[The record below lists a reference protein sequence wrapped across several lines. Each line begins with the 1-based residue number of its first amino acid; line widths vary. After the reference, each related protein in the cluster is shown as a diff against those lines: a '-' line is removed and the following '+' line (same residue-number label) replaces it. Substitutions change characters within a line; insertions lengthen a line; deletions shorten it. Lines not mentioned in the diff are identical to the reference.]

1 MSRVGDW
8 DEPPDYDNAGEL
20 WAANAARALKGKR
33 GRAALRDLREALLH
47 LPEKR
52 LIARALCTVGAENR
66 RPKSLTHPDGTVH
79 ASWSLGDFNEV
90 VEQEG
95 EGVCAV
101 GAYVWWKKVKAGA
114 DPEEAFAALPT
125 LLDADTDISE
135 TAYEGQKAGMTY
147 TLAWELAFRN
157 DGTYEAL
164 TPELRYEAFLNW
176 LDKAISDEHPLPAL

>member
-1 MSRVGDW
+1 
-8 DEPPDYDNAGEL
+8 
-20 WAANAARALKGKR
+20 
-33 GRAALRDLREALLH
+33 
-47 LPEKR
+47 
-52 LIARALCTVGAENR
+52 
-66 RPKSLTHPDGTVH
+66 
-79 ASWSLGDFNEV
+79 V